1 MSITYILMFIII
13 TSDITLY
20 KMLYVIS
27 ISFVDTYFTTKILII
42 LDRNHFF
49 ININVDIIFTN

>member
-13 TSDITLY
+13 ASDITLY